1 MPGADE
7 VLAYLVDEEFLID
20 DGGLVSIGP
29 RAEKEFGGRFFR
41 DLTSAFTSEPAF
53 TATWG
58 RDVLGEL
65 PALAL
70 AARPVA
76 GATVVLLGGR
86 SWTVRHVDWRARRV
100 QVEPSDS
107 RGSTRWTS
115 GGRAKSH
122 VLARAHHDVLAGQD
136 PAVGVSRRARAGLA
150 ELRAKYSF
158 VEQGGEF
165 HTYLVRQE
173 PDAPIWWT
181 FAGFAANSALASGL
195 ADLVDPAV
203 SDLFVQ
209 ARSGTSREDLRAALR
224 DRRDQLASASP
235 AIDEEAVDG
244 LKFSAAIP
252 RKLADQT
259 VRARLTDPEA
269 VLRTVDA
276 TLRSA
281 VILPGPGSATGNI

>member
-1 MPGADE
+1 
-7 VLAYLVDEEFLID
+7 VDEEFLID

-58 RDVLGEL
+58 REVLGEL

-76 GATVVLLGGR
+76 GPTVVLLGGR

-100 QVEPSDS
+100 QVELSDS
-107 RGSTRWTS
+107 KGSTRWTS

-136 PAVGVSRRARAGLA
+136 PVVGVSRRARAGLA
-150 ELRAKYSF
+150 ELRAKYNF
-158 VEQGGEF
+158 VEQSGGF

-173 PDAPIWWT
+173 PAAPTWWT
-181 FAGFAANSALASGL
+181 FAGFAANSALASGF
-195 ADLVDPAV
+195 ADLLEPGV

-209 ARSGTSREDLRAALR
+209 ARSETSRDDLRTALR
-224 DRRDQLASASP
+224 DRRDQLALANP
-235 AIDEEAVDG
+235 RIDEEAVDG

-259 VRARLTDPEA
+259 VRARLADREA
-269 VLRTVDA
+269 VLSTVDA
-276 TLRSA
+276 SLRVA
-281 VILPGPGSATGNI
+281 VIPPGLGSAAGSI